1 MTYIKPGF
9 LTARVFNPVLKFLA
23 GRLGV
28 NFRGAQ
34 VLSVQGRKSGQWR
47 SVPVNPLTLGG
58 QRYLVA
64 PRGETEWVRNIRV
77 SRTARLTLGGKTET
91 VRVEEVADLDKAPIL
106 RAYLQVWALEVG
118 RFFRGVGADASD
130 AELVRIATHHPVF
143 RILSPEG
150 VVPS

>member
-1 MTYIKPGF
+1 MTDTYFKPGF
-9 LTARVFNPVLKFLA
+9 FTARVFNPILKFLA

-28 NFRGAQ
+28 NFRGAR
-34 VLSVQGRKSGQWR
+34 VLSVQGRKSGEWR
-47 SVPVNPLTLGG
+47 SIPVNPLTVEG

-91 VRVEEVADLDKAPIL
+91 VRVEEVADRDKAPIL
-106 RAYLQVWALEVG
+106 RAYLRIWALEVG

-130 AELVRIATHHPVF
+130 AELVRIAPHHPVF
-143 RILSPEG
+143 RIIA
-150 VVPS
+150 